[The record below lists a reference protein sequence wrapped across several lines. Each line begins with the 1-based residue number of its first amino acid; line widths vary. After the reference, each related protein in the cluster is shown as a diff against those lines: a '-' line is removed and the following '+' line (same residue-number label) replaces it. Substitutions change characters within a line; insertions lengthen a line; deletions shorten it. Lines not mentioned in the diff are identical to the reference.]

1 MKKRSTASSGLSIS
15 TAPRFPKVEERVR
28 SSSSSRTAGYTML
41 KPQLRAPVR
50 LLEGVFTQCT
60 AQTLSRP
67 HLQVSRALTSSLL
80 QSRLRPQPLSII
92 SQLGQVRYASHNSQG
107 SGANKHAKN
116 SPGRRLGAKKTGG
129 QAVVTGNIIFRQR
142 GTKWFPGEN
151 VGMGRDHTIFA
162 LEKGYVQY
170 YRDPERHPKRKYIGV
185 VFNKDDRLPTPKNA
199 VTRRRLSMVAVP
211 RKTEEAPVEEP
222 ADSSKPVKLTLVA
235 SSSTGSYRSGYMH
248 REANWEIGRAA
259 DRAGITVQEWKR
271 KDRWTAWRRKLEKIK
286 RVAQMKEL
294 KKKKKKIKVKA

>member
-1 MKKRSTASSGLSIS
+1 
-15 TAPRFPKVEERVR
+15 
-28 SSSSSRTAGYTML
+28 ML
-41 KPQLRAPVR
+41 QPQLRAPVR
-50 LLEGVFTQCT
+50 LLEGVFAQCT
-60 AQTLSRP
+60 AQTSNRSHSHLSRRTFS
-67 HLQVSRALTSSLL
+67 SRTVASYLL
-80 QSRLRPQPLSII
+80 QSQLRPQQSSIL

-129 QAVVTGNIIFRQR
+129 QSVVTGNIIFRQR

-185 VFNKDDRLPTPKNA
+185 VFNKEDKLPTPKNA

-211 RKTEEAPVEEP
+211 KKIEEAPVEEQ
-222 ADSSKPVKLTLVA
+222 ADASKPVKLTIVP
-235 SSSTGSYRSGYMH
+235 SDSGPSYRTGYMH

-259 DRAGITVQEWKR
+259 EKAGIKVEEWKR

-294 KKKKKKIKVKA
+294 KKKKIKVKV

>member
-1 MKKRSTASSGLSIS
+1 
-15 TAPRFPKVEERVR
+15 
-28 SSSSSRTAGYTML
+28 ML
-41 KPQLRAPVR
+41 QPQLRAPVR
-50 LLEGVFTQCT
+50 LLEGVFAQCT
-60 AQTLSRP
+60 AKTSSRSHP
-67 HLQVSRALTSSLL
+67 QFSRRTFSSRALISSIL
-80 QSRLRPQPLSII
+80 QSQLRPQQSSIF

-107 SGANKHAKN
+107 SGANKHSRN

-170 YRDPERHPKRKYIGV
+170 YRDPERHPDRKYIGV
-185 VFNKDDRLPTPKNA
+185 VFNKDDKLPTPKNA
-199 VTRRRLSMVAVP
+199 VTRRRLSMVAVS

-222 ADSSKPVKLTLVA
+222 ADASKPVKLTLVA
-235 SSSTGSYRSGYMH
+235 SSSTTYRSGYMH

-259 DRAGITVQEWKR
+259 DKAGITVQEWKR
-271 KDRWTAWRRKLEKIK
+271 KDRWTAWRRKLEKVK